1 MDKSQS
7 TGLLFEIS
15 HKGRRCHL
23 LPDCD
28 VPTKTSAELLDKNT
42 SAMIRLICLR
52 WQKLTS
58 SGTSLIYLPKTWLS
72 IATFIL
78 WEVAP

>member
-28 VPTKTSAELLDKNT
+28 VPTKTSAELLDKKYLSNDPT
-42 SAMIRLICLR
+42 HLPEMAEIDIVRHFVNLSTKNMAIDKCLF
-52 WQKLTS
+52 
-58 SGTSLIYLPKTWLS
+58 Y
-72 IATFIL
+72 
-78 WEVAP
+78 